1 MMLGGNMFGGNE
13 TELGV
18 MMANEMTLT
27 LIITSSILAIL
38 TVIRH
43 TRAEEGSGAAEL
55 VQASVV
61 G

>member
-1 MMLGGNMFGGNE
+1 
-13 TELGV
+13 
-18 MMANEMTLT
+18 MTLT